1 MLLLS
6 GVSVIRRVPNP
17 YLAILAVLLAGSIA
31 GCDREKAGGGQP
43 ADGQANI
50 SAGQA
55 KGVGQFEYM
64 IDRSHKGEAAP
75 TAAFTGPDD
84 AAVTL
89 SAFRG
94 KPLLVNLWA
103 TWCAPCVAE
112 MPTLDALAA
121 KSSEAMAVI
130 AVAQDLQG
138 VDLVVDP
145 VGGATLKAS
154 LGSLGYRGRVS
165 LVGNAGREPMMVDVS
180 SLMGGNRRL
189 SGVFLGAEIMTD
201 RVHDLIQTL
210 IEEAARGELQVIIDK
225 TFPLS
230 EAAAAHAYIESRAAV
245 GRVLLIP

>member
-138 VDLVVDP
+138 AEVVDP
-145 VGGATLKAS
+145 WFQKAGLKALQPYLDPENGLLDAANS
-154 LGSLGYRGRVS
+154 ALPTSIFYD
-165 LVGNAGREPMMVDVS
+165 AEGRELWRVVGAIDWQGDEAKA
-180 SLMGGNRRL
+180 LLAEGG
-189 SGVFLGAEIMTD
+189 V
-201 RVHDLIQTL
+201 
-210 IEEAARGELQVIIDK
+210 
-225 TFPLS
+225 
-230 EAAAAHAYIESRAAV
+230 
-245 GRVLLIP
+245 

>member
-17 YLAILAVLLAGSIA
+17 YLTILALLLAGSIA

-89 SAFRG
+89 AALRG

-121 KSSEAMAVI
+121 KSGAAMTVI

-138 VDLVVDP
+138 AEVVDP
-145 VGGATLKAS
+145 WFQKAGLKALQPYLDPENGLLDAYNS
-154 LGSLGYRGRVS
+154 ALPTSIFYD
-165 LVGNAGREPMMVDVS
+165 ADGRELWRVVGAIDWQ
-180 SLMGGNRRL
+180 
-189 SGVFLGAEIMTD
+189 GAE
-201 RVHDLIQTL
+201 
-210 IEEAARGELQVIIDK
+210 AKA
-225 TFPLS
+225 
-230 EAAAAHAYIESRAAV
+230 
-245 GRVLLIP
+245 LLAEGGV

>member
-75 TAAFTGPDD
+75 TAAFTGPNK
-84 AAVTL
+84 AVVTL
-89 SAFRG
+89 AAFRG

-121 KSSEAMAVI
+121 KSGEAMTVI

-138 VDLVVDP
+138 AEVVDP
-145 VGGATLKAS
+145 WFQKAGLKALQPYLDPENGLLDAANS
-154 LGSLGYRGRVS
+154 ALPTSIYYD
-165 LVGNAGREPMMVDVS
+165 AEGRELWRVV
-180 SLMGGNRRL
+180 
-189 SGVFLGAEIMTD
+189 GAID
-201 RVHDLIQTL
+201 WQGD
-210 IEEAARGELQVIIDK
+210 EAKAL
-225 TFPLS
+225 LA
-230 EAAAAHAYIESRAAV
+230 EAT
-245 GRVLLIP
+245 